1 MLRTNSILAVILF
14 IAFTKFCNAQN
25 YEAGEHYF
33 HENEY
38 IEYVHGNF
46 PIIISSP
53 HGGEKK
59 PGSIPDR
66 DCTNCVVVNDSYTQ
80 ELTNEI
86 AAEIEYITGCLPYI
100 IINRLHRSKLDA
112 NRGIIEA
119 ADGNADAESAWR
131 FYHDHIETAQDS
143 IQSINGRGLL
153 VDIHGHAHDIQ
164 RLELGYLLSKSQLN
178 EDDEILE
185 ENNYS
190 ELSSIRQLTSDNIGT
205 LSFSELLRGEFSL
218 GTLISEDSYPA
229 VPSSDDEFPE
239 NNPYFTGGY
248 ITQQYGSRNQ
258 DITDAI
264 QIECNQDVRFN
275 ATIRKDFAKKLARNL
290 VDYME
295 MHYGFDNS
303 ECSSTSV
310 QDLTDQNF
318 PIHPNPASNSITF
331 SNITNFTFEVYNFA
345 NQKIMSKSTNG
356 KSVNLDIRH
365 LPNGLYIVKFSD
377 PKGDVTIHRFIK
389 SGH

>member
-1 MLRTNSILAVILF
+1 MIRTNLILISILFF
-14 IAFTKFCNAQN
+14 ITSIHCNAQN
-25 YEAGEHYF
+25 YEVGEHYF

-38 IEYVHGNF
+38 VEYVHGNY

-59 PGSIPDR
+59 PEGIPDR
-66 DCTNCVVVNDSYTQ
+66 DCVNCVVVNDSYTQ

-86 AAEIEYITGCLPYI
+86 AEEIENITGCLPYI

-112 NRGIIEA
+112 NRGIIEG
-119 ADGNADAESAWR
+119 ADGNPEAESAWR
-131 FYHDHIETAQDS
+131 FYHEHIATSQDS
-143 IQSINGRGLL
+143 IHSNNERGLL

-185 ENNYS
+185 ENNYA
-190 ELSSIRQLTSDNIGT
+190 EFSSIRQLTLDNISA
-205 LSFSELLRGEFSL
+205 LSFSELLRGDYSL
-218 GTLISEDSYPA
+218 GTLIAEEGYPA
-229 VPSSDDEFPE
+229 LPSSDDEFPE
-239 NNPYFTGGY
+239 NNSYFTGGY

-275 ATIRKDFAKKLARNL
+275 TTIRKDFAKKLAQNL

-303 ECSSTSV
+303 KCNSTSV
-310 QDLTDQNF
+310 QNIPNQNF
-318 PIHPNPASNSITF
+318 SIHPNPASNFITF
-331 SNITNFTFEVYNFA
+331 TNQSNFRAEIFNFA
-345 NQKIMSKSTNG
+345 NQKIMSRSTKEN
-356 KSVNLDIRH
+356 SVNLDIRH
-365 LPNGLYIVKFSD
+365 LPNGLYYVRFSD
-377 PKGDVTIHRFIK
+377 HKGYEEVHRFIK
-389 SGH
+389 SDH